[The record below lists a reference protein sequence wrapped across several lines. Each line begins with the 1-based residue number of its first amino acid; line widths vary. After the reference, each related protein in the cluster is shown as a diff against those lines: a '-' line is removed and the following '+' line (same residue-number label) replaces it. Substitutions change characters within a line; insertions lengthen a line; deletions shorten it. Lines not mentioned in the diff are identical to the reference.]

1 VPEANHLN
9 HLSLCTQDVP
19 ERYLPNDIL
28 EIGLT
33 KFELLFAKILE
44 S

>member
-9 HLSLCTQDVP
+9 HSSLSMQ
-19 ERYLPNDIL
+19 ESPNDIL
-28 EIGLT
+28 EIGST